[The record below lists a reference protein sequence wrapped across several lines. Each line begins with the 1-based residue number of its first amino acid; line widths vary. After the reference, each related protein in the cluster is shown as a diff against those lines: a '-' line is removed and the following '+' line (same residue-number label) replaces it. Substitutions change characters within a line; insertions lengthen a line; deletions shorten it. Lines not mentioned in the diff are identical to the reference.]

1 MTGLAAT
8 AAVILALGVGAN
20 GPPRMPDHVGLG
32 VRYSEGVM
40 GRVAT
45 NRGIPWQ
52 PHMAAYTYARDE
64 DMGRLWLHIK
74 GPAGETDFLVVD
86 LPRPGRDKRALIRRG
101 VVAEMDR
108 ASGALVCGEDW
119 DGRALDCEIQVWR
132 LP

>member
-8 AAVILALGVGAN
+8 AAVVLALGVGAS

-45 NRGIPWQ
+45 NRGIPWH
-52 PHMAAYTYARDE
+52 PHMAAYTFAKDS

-74 GPAGETDFLVVD
+74 GPAGEADFLVVD
-86 LPRPGRDKRALIRRG
+86 MPHPRDRRNLIARDII
-101 VVAEMDR
+101 AEMDR
-108 ASGALVCGEDW
+108 ASGALICGAAW
-119 DGRALDCEIQVWR
+119 DGRALDCPVQVWR
-132 LP
+132 LK